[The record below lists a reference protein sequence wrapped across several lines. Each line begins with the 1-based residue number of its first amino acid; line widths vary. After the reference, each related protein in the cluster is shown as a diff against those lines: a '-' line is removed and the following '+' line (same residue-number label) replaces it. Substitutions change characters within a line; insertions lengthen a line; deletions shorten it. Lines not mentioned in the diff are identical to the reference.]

1 MSDGSDPVLPLIVIH
16 ELREPVA
23 AIQSF
28 LKILDAERLGSIN
41 DVQRDFV
48 QSALHAAKRLD
59 RLVSDVEVVIKG
71 GTAEDFDLNCQPV
84 DLVTRLNA
92 CCQEIAPLA
101 EGVGTQIEIV
111 RVGVHSTLIEADGD
125 RLDQAFLNLL
135 ENAIRYGVTASTVR
149 VTISTTRWHILCI
162 VENST
167 DRAIKEHPNSWF
179 QPFHRA
185 DQSVR
190 RYGRGMGLGL
200 AVVQLVTEAHG
211 GRVVARARDNTVKIG
226 FCLPRRAPVRI
237 DSAAAMT
244 GSERRVST

>member
-1 MSDGSDPVLPLIVIH
+1 MSDGSDPILPLIVIH

-59 RLVSDVEVVIKG
+59 RLVSDVEIVIKG
-71 GTAEDFDLNCQPV
+71 GVAEDFELHRQPV
-84 DLVTRLNA
+84 DVLARLNA
-92 CCQEIAPLA
+92 CCQEVAPLA
-101 EGVGTQIEIV
+101 EGVGCQIEIV
-111 RVGVHSTLIEADGD
+111 RIGIHSTVIEADGD

-135 ENAIRYGVTASTVR
+135 ENAIRYGVPGSTVQ
-149 VTISTTRWHILCI
+149 VTVTTTRRRMLCV
-162 VENST
+162 VENAT
-167 DRAIKEHPNSWF
+167 DRPPREHPNTWF
-179 QPFHRA
+179 EPFVRSSHS
-185 DQSVR
+185 QR

-211 GRVVARARDNTVKIG
+211 GRVVARARDNRVKIG
-226 FCLPRRAPVRI
+226 FCLPRHAQ
-237 DSAAAMT
+237 SAAETA
-244 GSERRVST
+244 STISGAECRASI